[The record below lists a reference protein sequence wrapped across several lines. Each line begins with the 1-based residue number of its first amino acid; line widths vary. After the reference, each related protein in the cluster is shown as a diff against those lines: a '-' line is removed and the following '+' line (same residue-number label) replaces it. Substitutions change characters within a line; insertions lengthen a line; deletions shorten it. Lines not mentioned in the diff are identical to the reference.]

1 MSRVII
7 LNGVGSAGKTS
18 LARAL
23 QAQARDVFLHVQ
35 MDAFFEMLPA
45 KCIGRADGFTFD
57 TLPQSGPPVVAV
69 RSGPAGQ
76 RAMRGMRHA
85 VAAMAGQGNDLIVDD
100 VVLHS
105 EWLEYDALLAGHEV
119 SKIGVFAPLDIL
131 EQREA
136 ARGDR
141 LIGLA
146 RWQFDRVHR
155 DTSYDLTL
163 DTSRATPED
172 CAAAVLRHLA
182 LATEAAP

>member
-1 MSRVII
+1 MSRIII

-18 LARAL
+18 IARAV

-45 KCIGRADGFTFD
+45 KCIGREDGFTFE
-57 TLPQSGPPVVAV
+57 TLPQPGPPVVAV

-105 EWLEYDALLAGHEV
+105 EWLEYEALLAGHDV
-119 SKIGVFAPLDIL
+119 TRIGVFAPLEIL

-141 LIGLA
+141 LVGLA
-146 RWQFDRVHR
+146 RWQFDRVHQGAR
-155 DTSYDLTL
+155 YDLTL
-163 DTSRATPED
+163 DTSQRTPEQ
-172 CAAAVLRHLA
+172 CAAEILRHLA
-182 LATEAAP
+182 LPTEPTP